1 MTSVHFY
8 VAKSQPAT
16 RYLVDLFDDCEPMV
30 FEQPPR
36 SLVRCVNCLRRRWA
50 ERCSVQVYYDSIRFF
65 CTDKARCIPKRR
77 RSKKP

>member
-16 RYLVDLFDDCEPMV
+16 RYLVDLFDDREPMV